1 MGLVGFILMQVLIGL
16 SPSLTMF
23 YVARILE
30 GIFTA
35 ALIPVSNAYLSDI
48 TFKENRTKIIAWSG
62 TVISTEIIAGPIIGG
77 YLSKADFH
85 VSFKKGCIPFG

>member
-1 MGLVGFILMQVLIGL
+1 
-16 SPSLTMF
+16 
-23 YVARILE
+23 
-30 GIFTA
+30 
-35 ALIPVSNAYLSDI
+35 LSDI

-62 TVISTEIIAGPIIGG
+62 TVISTGIIAGPIIGG